1 MKHLLLYIAASITFC
16 SVSASRPIDTA
27 LERTVMII
35 VFDEQSQ
42 PISIGSGF
50 VVSDEGHV
58 ATNYHVI
65 EGGSSAVVKFQ
76 GSEEFEDVLEITH
89 KSPSRDIA
97 VIRVGRKS
105 EALNILDD
113 TSILVGQG
121 IYAIGNPEGLEG
133 TLSEGIIS
141 GFRKINDEF
150 RLMQITAPISPGSSG
165 GPVITKEGHVIGI
178 ATASLV
184 TGQNLNFAIPATEL
198 KNLLNSPPL
207 NEVFSKSSLPEST
220 ESFAGTTTTSRDLVS
235 VFNFKVTGNSADGS
249 ASISFSIR
257 NENKKDITDLKL
269 VLIWKNKDGEEV
281 HFSPVLIQHVIPSR
295 MTKSI
300 NKKNLLGVGNVINFG
315 TVDDGVEVRVLDY
328 KILKSTGHM
337 NFF

>member
-1 MKHLLLYIAASITFC
+1 
-16 SVSASRPIDTA
+16 
-27 LERTVMII
+27 MII

-50 VVSDEGHV
+50 VVSDEGHI

-65 EGGSSAVVKFQ
+65 EGGSSAGVKFQ

-97 VIRVGRKS
+97 VIKVGRKS
-105 EALNILDD
+105 DALNIIDD
-113 TSILVGQG
+113 TSVLIGQS
-121 IYAIGNPEGLEG
+121 IYAVGNPEGLEG

-198 KNLLNSPPL
+198 RDLLSSPPI
-207 NEVFSKSSLPEST
+207 NEAFTKNSLPKSKD
-220 ESFAGTTTTSRDLVS
+220 SFAGNTTSRDLVS
-235 VFNFKVTGNSADGS
+235 VFNFKVTGKSGDGS

-257 NENKKDITDLKL
+257 NENKKDITNLKL
-269 VLIWKNKDGEEV
+269 VLIWKNEDGEAV
-281 HFSPVLIQHVIPSR
+281 HFSPVLIQHIIPSR

-300 NKKNLLGVGNVINFG
+300 NKEGLLGVGNVTNFN
-315 TVDDGVEVRVLDY
+315 TDDDDVEVRVLDY
-328 KILKSTGHM
+328 KILESTGQM